1 MTLCHACSI
10 LKLRHEFILLHTP
23 GNVSLRPVRQSVSGR
38 AGEERH
44 SSPTEHS
51 PHRTL
56 TRVTLMPADTGY
68 LFIQREYKWF
78 NFRKVGS
85 CGIMRAK

>member
-10 LKLRHEFILLHTP
+10 SKFRHEFILLQTP
-23 GNVSLRPVRQSVSGR
+23 ANVSLRPVSPVCVGESGGG
-38 AGEERH
+38 A
-44 SSPTEHS
+44 SPTEHS

-56 TRVTLMPADTGY
+56 TRVTLMPAATGY